1 MSKTIDEKVVEM
13 RFDNKQFES
22 NVATSMST
30 LEKLKKSLKLDGV
43 SKGLEKINSAAKS
56 NNLESLGNAANT
68 VGLRFNAMYTI
79 ADQALR
85 NITTRVQHTAESMV
99 KALTIDPIMSGFKEY
114 ETQINAVQ
122 TIMANTSSKGTTL
135 DQVNAALDELNK
147 YADLTIY
154 NFTEMT
160 RNIGTFTAAGIDLDT
175 SVSAI
180 QGIANLAAVSGST
193 SQQAST
199 AMYQL
204 SQALA
209 SGTVKLMDWNSVVNA
224 GMGGQVFQD
233 ALKETARVHGVAI
246 DKMIEEQGSFRET
259 LSEGWITSEIL
270 TETLE
275 KFTMAAEEG
284 SEQWEKYKQSL
295 MDTGYTEAQAES
307 ILKMAN
313 TATDAAT
320 KVKTFTQLWDT
331 LKEAA
336 QSGWTQ
342 TWEYIIGDFEE
353 AKAFLTEL
361 HGFFSGIIEESASR
375 RNNLIGEV
383 FSSNWEKLIG
393 KINEAGVE
401 TSQFEDS
408 IRKVVGDND
417 LDSLIEKYG
426 SIQKAAEEG
435 AISSNTLKK
444 ALDGIGSTEAGTKI
458 SDFVDGLKEIKR
470 TLERGDVGEDVKKLQ
485 TALKELGYDIGE
497 NGIDGTIGPATEK
510 AIKAF
515 QEANGLTGDGMG
527 IVGPKT
533 MDALEKAGSKV
544 EEINGYVND
553 LHDSCD
559 SLIDVVTKTNGRELL
574 LESLMNI
581 IKTIHRPLSAVNE
594 ALRDTFSIS
603 PDSLYNALEAL
614 NKFTSKFV
622 MKGVLDAT
630 TWRDLLNGVKD
641 LGIEIPDFERKLTEA
656 LKSNNVNV
664 DSLIEK
670 YGSLGAAFNDGAI
683 SIDAIKDVLLSFD
696 GITESMLLGG
706 ESADKVRRAFE
717 GLFAILDIIS
727 SVVGGGF
734 KAAFNVLTAILDQF
748 GMSVLDVAANMG
760 DALVAFRDWIF
771 EENLIARSFDW
782 LISKI
787 PVLINM
793 FKAWFAVFKQ
803 TPAVQKL
810 VDAIEAIQE
819 AFNDL
824 VNGDINISE
833 FATSLG
839 ENLAKALKSLPDIAL
854 QIGKDFIAGFQNG
867 ISDSVSGVID
877 SIISFCQNFVS
888 AFAEALGVASPSWKA
903 YDIVVDFFKGAINA
917 IKDMVGKII
926 PVLKKV
932 GEKIVSVFKSFWDYI
947 TDESGNIEWGKI
959 IAGGVIVS
967 TLWVLKQLATAFKG
981 IADALGGIQDLLANV
996 GKVLKSFSKVLNS
1009 ISWDIKAK
1017 ALLKMAIAIAVLV
1030 AAIWVLTQIDDI
1042 DKLWNAVGVIV
1053 VLAGVLIGLSIAM
1066 SKLSS
1071 ASVAFDA
1078 ESKKVNIEGVQNSLL
1093 KIGIAILLVAAAVKM
1108 ISGLKPE
1115 EAKQGFIG
1123 LAGIMGGMLVF
1134 LSAIGKL
1141 SGRKGIKYIDRIGK
1155 MMLKLS
1161 FAMMLM
1167 VTICKLI
1174 GKLSAEEMLKG
1185 AAFAAAFTI
1194 FVNSITKVAKSSGK
1208 NVGKVGTMVIGV
1220 IVAMTLMVHVCKLA
1234 GQLSAEKMLKG
1245 AAFATAFVFFVREL
1259 ITTTKFVKKH
1269 QIAKLSGL
1277 LLSVSFSLVK
1287 LVSVCK
1293 LIGLLSVDDMIK
1305 GAAFMTG
1312 FVFLIK
1318 KLASILKIGE
1328 SEQIAKVSAIILAMS
1343 VAIGILA
1350 GVSILLGIIDIA
1362 SLAKGITAVTI
1373 LSGMMALMIKSLKG
1387 AQNVKGAIMMMA
1399 VAIAIMAASVV
1410 ALSFIDTKDLAA
1422 SAGALALL
1430 MGVFALMIR
1439 SLKLISGA
1447 TISLGPLLALGGIVL
1462 ILTGIIAAL
1471 SYVVTDAK
1479 KVLAGAGSIAGL
1491 MLVMV
1496 GVLAILGVM
1505 GLEIVPAMT
1514 GIFAL
1519 AALGI
1524 VLRELVWV
1532 LASMSDINNALSNVV
1547 ALSALF
1553 AALVGMLGVIAV
1565 VGSLI
1570 MGFGGIGIAAIVTGL
1585 GALSLTALAIKGG
1598 VALFKSIAEDLTA
1611 TMKELSTASK
1621 EAKNIDTNAFDDI
1634 PRLLSIISQIGTTSL
1649 RTGIKDFF
1657 TLGGTTMDK
1666 FQRDGVAFF
1675 KAMGTIGEAASGIK
1689 IGSDA
1694 KDNIDTI
1701 IDYAEQLIGL
1711 QNSIPMPETLL
1722 DYFAKLS
1729 TNNLA
1734 VFGINAKSFIE
1745 AMNTAMLSIGQ
1756 AGEGSPLYNS
1766 YKLNAIVD
1774 YAEKLVGLQNALP
1787 MPENLI
1793 QWFSRLTTN
1802 DLENFG
1808 EKASS
1813 FIETMNTAMMSL
1825 GAAGEGGALYNTY
1838 KLNAIIDYAER
1849 LIGLQNAL
1857 PMPEKLVQWFSRLT
1871 TNDLENFGEKAYA
1884 FIESMN
1890 TAMMSLGAAGE
1901 GSPLYNSYK
1910 LNAIADYAER
1920 LIGLQNAIP
1929 MPENLIQWFAKM
1941 STNDIKVFSEHAS
1954 SFLSAMN
1961 TSMLSIGQAGEGSAL
1976 YNSYKLNAIADYAE
1990 RLMGL
1995 QNSIPMPEN
2004 LIQWFAKLTT
2014 NDIKVFGEHASSFLN
2029 AMNTSMLSIGQAG
2042 EGSPLYNSYKLN
2054 AIVDYA
2060 ERLIALQN
2068 SIPDPQSLLQWFAK
2082 MTTNDIKVF
2091 GEHASGFIEAMDSA
2105 MSTLGESGSKY
2116 DSDKIDQ
2123 MIPVAEKLLAFQN
2136 TIPDPVSFLEWWS
2149 NLTSSNIG
2157 VFGINASTFI
2167 KNLDMAM
2174 SALGE
2179 NGGQYNT
2186 ARLES
2191 ILLFATKLNDL
2202 QQALPEDTLF
2212 DGKMDL
2218 KKFSK
2223 YIKKFAEA
2231 IGEFG
2236 SQAGEINLGQMNL
2249 AIAAA
2254 YRIKYLI
2261 NALADLDDS
2270 GVKTFAGG
2278 FASKGAAIKIAETM
2292 ANFGKTVGEI
2302 DTGKMSIAVS
2312 FATRLKDLI
2321 DSLAGIDT
2329 SGIDKFKVDAIAT
2342 KMKSYA
2348 NKVAE
2353 IDTATVSSSITSAN
2367 RLKTFVAGLAGLDS
2381 SGISNFKIGSIGQ
2394 SLAAYNRNVSGF
2406 NGAKV
2411 NASIASANRLKDFI
2425 SSLSGLDTS
2434 GIGVFKSA
2442 VGELS
2447 TVNVGTVIDA
2457 FSGASERMS
2466 AVGTSLITSLSKGMR
2481 SGSAAI
2487 NSIVASIVSSM
2498 SSSIKSKSASLATA
2512 GKALASSVASGF
2524 TSNRSAVVN
2533 SAGSVASSGES
2544 AVRGYYRSFFQ
2555 AGNYLVTGF
2564 ARGIELSTWVAKQA
2578 AEKMADDAMNAAK
2591 KKLDEN
2597 SPSKEFIKI
2606 GGYVAEGFAIGI
2618 SDLSYKSNDAAEG
2631 MATSAM
2637 NTTRTAMSKVLD
2649 AINTDMDAQPTIRP
2663 VVDLSDVQTGVNAI
2677 NGLFNTTKSVGVQAN
2692 LNAIGYSMNAM
2703 RQNGKND
2710 DVISAI
2716 NKLNDKLDGVGNT
2729 YNTIN
2734 GVTYDDGSNV
2744 TDAIETLVR
2753 YAKIGGRV

>member
-233 ALKETARVHGVAI
+233 ALKETARVHGIAI

-497 NGIDGTIGPATEK
+497 NEIDGIIGPETEK

-515 QEANGLTGDGMG
+515 QEANGLTDNGMG

-533 MDALEKAGSKV
+533 LDALEKAGIKV
-544 EEINGYVND
+544 EEINGNVND

-559 SLIDVVTKTNGRELL
+559 SLVDVITKTNGRELL

-1042 DKLWNAVGVIV
+1042 GKLWNAVGVIV

-1141 SGRKGIKYIDRIGK
+1141 SGRKGIKYVDRIGK

-1234 GQLSAEKMLKG
+1234 GQLSAEEMLKG

-1519 AALGI
+1519 AALGL

-1553 AALVGMLGVIAV
+1553 AALVGMLGIIAV

-1995 QNSIPMPEN
+1995 QNAIPMPEN

-2054 AIVDYA
+2054 AIADYA
-2060 ERLIALQN
+2060 ERLIGLQN

-2116 DSDKIDQ
+2116 NSDKIDQ

-2381 SGISNFKIGSIGQ
+2381 SGISNFKIGSVGQ

-2466 AVGTSLITSLSKGMR
+2466 AVGTSLIISLSKGMR

-2487 NSIVASIVSSM
+2487 NSIAASIVSSM

-2578 AEKMADDAMNAAK
+2578 AEKMAEDAMNAAK

-2618 SDLSYKSNDAAEG
+2618 SDLSYKSTDAAEG

-2649 AINTDMDAQPTIRP
+2649 TINTDMDAQPTIRP

-2677 NGLFNTTKSVGVQAN
+2677 NGLFNTAQSVGVQAN

>member
-246 DKMIEEQGSFRET
+246 DEMIEKQGSFRET

-270 TETLE
+270 TETLK

-284 SEQWEKYKQSL
+284 SEQWEKYKKSL

-361 HGFFSGIIEESASR
+361 HGFFSGIIEASATR

-401 TSQFEDS
+401 TSQFEES
-408 IRKVVGDND
+408 IRKVVGDNK

-435 AISSNTLKK
+435 AISSNVLKK
-444 ALDGIGSTEAGTKI
+444 ALDGIGSMEAGTKI

-470 TLERGDVGEDVKKLQ
+470 TLQRGHVGEDVKKLQ
-485 TALKELGYDIGE
+485 TALKGLGYDLGKP
-497 NGIDGTIGPATEK
+497 GIDGIIGPITEN

-515 QEANGLTGDGMG
+515 QEANGLIANGV
-527 IVGPKT
+527 VGQET
-533 MDALEKAGSKV
+533 LDALNKAGTKV
-544 EEINGYVND
+544 EEINGGVNN
-553 LHDSCD
+553 LRDSCD
-559 SLIDVVTKTNGRELL
+559 SLLDVITKTNGRELL

-581 IKTIHRPLSAVNE
+581 IKTIHRPLSAVSE
-594 ALRDTFSIS
+594 AFRDTFSIS
-603 PDSLYNALEAL
+603 PDNLYNALEAL

-630 TWRDLLNGVKD
+630 TWKDLLSGVKD

-656 LKSNNVNV
+656 LKSNGVNV
-664 DSLIEK
+664 DSLVKK
-670 YGSLGAAFNDGAI
+670 YGSLGKAFNNGAI
-683 SIDAIKDVLLSFD
+683 SIDVIKDVLLSFD
-696 GITESMLLGG
+696 GITESILLGG

-717 GLFAILDIIS
+717 GLFAIIDIIG

-734 KAAFNVLTAILDQF
+734 KAAFNVLTAIFDQF

-867 ISDSVSGVID
+867 ISDSVSGVIN
-877 SIISFCQNFVS
+877 SIISFCQNFVA
-888 AFAEALGVASPSWKA
+888 AFASALGVASPSWKA
-903 YDIVVDFFKGAINA
+903 YEIVVDFFKGAINA
-917 IKDMVGKII
+917 IKDMAEKVI
-926 PVLKKV
+926 PILKKV
-932 GEKIVSVFKSFWDYI
+932 GEKIVDVFKSFWDYI
-947 TDESGNIEWGKI
+947 TDESGNVEWGKI
-959 IAGGVIVS
+959 IAVGIIVS
-967 TLWVLKQLATAFKG
+967 TIWVLKQLATSFKG
-981 IADALGGIQDLLANV
+981 IANALGGIQGLLANA
-996 GKVLKSFSKVLNS
+996 GKVLKSFSKVLDS

-1030 AAIWVLTQIDDI
+1030 AAIWILTQIDDI
-1042 DKLWNAVGVIV
+1042 GKLWNAVGVIV

-1123 LAGIMGGMLVF
+1123 LAGIMGGMIVF
-1134 LSAIGKL
+1134 LHAMGKL
-1141 SGRKGIKYIDRIGK
+1141 SDHEGIKNINRIGS

-1161 FAMMLM
+1161 FAMILM
-1167 VTICKLI
+1167 VTVCKLI

-1185 AAFAAAFTI
+1185 AAFAAAFAV
-1194 FVNSITKVAKSSGK
+1194 FVNSITKVAKSSGN
-1208 NVGKVGTMVIGV
+1208 NVAKVGSMVIG
-1220 IVAMTLMVHVCKLA
+1220 IAVAMTLMVGVCKLA
-1234 GQLSAEKMLKG
+1234 GQLSAEEMLKG

-1259 ITTTKFVKKH
+1259 ITATKIGKKQ

-1277 LLSVSFSLVK
+1277 LLSVSFSLAM
-1287 LVSVCK
+1287 LAGVCK
-1293 LIGLLSVDDMIK
+1293 LVGLLSVDDMIK
-1305 GAAFMTG
+1305 GAAFITG
-1312 FVFLIK
+1312 FVFLLK
-1318 KLASILKIGE
+1318 KLVSILKIGE
-1328 SEQIAKVSAIILAMS
+1328 GGQIAKVSATILAMS

-1350 GVSILLGIIDIA
+1350 GLSILLGIIDIA

-1373 LSGMMALMIKSLKG
+1373 LSGMMALMVKSLKG

-1410 ALSFIDTKDLAA
+1410 ALSFINIKDLAA

-1439 SLKLISGA
+1439 SLKSIPGTA
-1447 TISLGPLLALGGIVL
+1447 ISLKPIIALGAVVL
-1462 ILTGIIAAL
+1462 ILTGVIAAL
-1471 SYVVTDAK
+1471 SHVVTDAK
-1479 KVLAGAGSIAGL
+1479 KVLAGAGAIAGL
-1491 MLVMV
+1491 LLVMV
-1496 GVLAILGVM
+1496 GVLAILGVIS
-1505 GLEIVPAMT
+1505 LEIGPAT
-1514 GIFAL
+1514 IGIFAL
-1519 AALGI
+1519 AALGL

-1532 LASMSDINNALSNVV
+1532 LASMSDIDNALSNVG
-1547 ALSALF
+1547 ALSVLF

-1570 MGFGGIGIAAIVTGL
+1570 IGAGGIGLAAVIAGL
-1585 GALSLTALAIKGG
+1585 GALALTALAIKGG
-1598 VALFKSIAEDLTA
+1598 ITLFKSIAEDLTA
-1611 TMKELSTASK
+1611 TMKELANASK
-1621 EAKNIDTNAFDDI
+1621 EAKGIDANAFDGV

-1649 RTGIKDFF
+1649 LTGIKDFF

-1675 KAMGTIGEAASGIK
+1675 KAMGAIGEAASEVK

-1694 KDNIDTI
+1694 KDNIETVLGVAEGLVGFQHSLTGIEGFIGWLRGVQGLDTFGENAKEFFEAMSTAMSSVGDVTFKKPNVLFVISTAKTIGEIQHSLTGIEGFIGWLRGVQGLDTFGENAKMFFEAMSTAMSSDMLEDAIYNKEGISYI
-1701 IDYAEQLIGL
+1701 IDTAEDLSRLQNSLKGVEGFVDWLNRMYGDGNLANFAENAKSFFSGMSTAMSSIGDVAFKKPNILFVISTAQKLAEL
-1711 QNSIPMPETLL
+1711 QNSIQGVEGFIGWL
-1722 DYFAKLS
+1722 DKMS
-1729 TNNLA
+1729 SNLA
-1734 VFGINAKSFIE
+1734 TFGINAHLFFSS
-1745 AMNTAMLSIGQ
+1745 MSTAMSSIGDVTFKKPNILFVISTAQ
-1756 AGEGSPLYNS
+1756 KLADLQTSIQGVEG
-1766 YKLNAIVD
+1766 
-1774 YAEKLVGLQNALP
+1774 
-1787 MPENLI
+1787 
-1793 QWFSRLTTN
+1793 F
-1802 DLENFG
+1802 
-1808 EKASS
+1808 
-1813 FIETMNTAMMSL
+1813 MNWL
-1825 GAAGEGGALYNTY
+1825 
-1838 KLNAIIDYAER
+1838 D
-1849 LIGLQNAL
+1849 
-1857 PMPEKLVQWFSRLT
+1857 
-1871 TNDLENFGEKAYA
+1871 
-1884 FIESMN
+1884 
-1890 TAMMSLGAAGE
+1890 
-1901 GSPLYNSYK
+1901 
-1910 LNAIADYAER
+1910 
-1920 LIGLQNAIP
+1920 
-1929 MPENLIQWFAKM
+1929 KM
-1941 STNDIKVFSEHAS
+1941 SSNLGTFGA
-1954 SFLSAMN
+1954 
-1961 TSMLSIGQAGEGSAL
+1961 
-1976 YNSYKLNAIADYAE
+1976 NAAT
-1990 RLMGL
+1990 
-1995 QNSIPMPEN
+1995 
-2004 LIQWFAKLTT
+2004 FFT
-2014 NDIKVFGEHASSFLN
+2014 
-2029 AMNTSMLSIGQAG
+2029 
-2042 EGSPLYNSYKLN
+2042 
-2054 AIVDYA
+2054 
-2060 ERLIALQN
+2060 
-2068 SIPDPQSLLQWFAK
+2068 
-2082 MTTNDIKVF
+2082 
-2091 GEHASGFIEAMDSA
+2091 A
-2105 MSTLGESGSKY
+2105 MSTAMSSIGGEVTYNSESLDNILAVATKLAEFQEDKLQGVAGFA
-2116 DSDKIDQ
+2116 DWLDKI
-2123 MIPVAEKLLAFQN
+2123 
-2136 TIPDPVSFLEWWS
+2136 
-2149 NLTSSNIG
+2149 SSNIG
-2157 VFGINASTFI
+2157 TFGINASTFI
-2167 KNLDMAM
+2167 KAM
-2174 SALGE
+2174 STVISSLGE
-2179 NGGQYNT
+2179 GEYNSEK
-2186 ARLES
+2186 LGS
-2191 ILLFATKLNDL
+2191 IIDFAGELNDL

-2218 KKFSK
+2218 TKFSK

-2236 SQAGEINLGQMNL
+2236 SQTGEIDLGKMNL
-2249 AIAAA
+2249 AITAA
-2254 YRIKYLI
+2254 YKLKYLI
-2261 NALADLDDS
+2261 NALTDLDDS

-2278 FASKGAAIKIAETM
+2278 FGSKGAAVKIAETM
-2292 ANFGKTVGEI
+2292 ANFGTAIGEI
-2302 DTGKMSIAVS
+2302 NTDKMSVAVS
-2312 FATRLKDLI
+2312 SATRLKNLI
-2321 DSLAGIDT
+2321 NGLAGIDT

-2342 KMKSYA
+2342 EMKRYA
-2348 NKVAE
+2348 DKVAE

-2367 RLKTFVAGLAGLDS
+2367 RLKTFVAGLAELDS
-2381 SGISNFKIGSIGQ
+2381 SGVSNFKIGSIGQ
-2394 SLAAYNRNVSGF
+2394 SLATYSSNVSGF
-2406 NGAKV
+2406 NGSQA
-2411 NASIASANRLKDFI
+2411 NASIASAIKLKNFI
-2425 SSLSGLDTS
+2425 SSLSGLNTS
-2434 GIGVFKSA
+2434 GIGAFKSA
-2442 VGELS
+2442 VDELS
-2447 TVNVGTVIDA
+2447 TVNVGAVVEA
-2457 FSGASERMS
+2457 FSGASESMTTI
-2466 AVGTSLITSLSKGMR
+2466 GMNLITALSNGML
-2481 SGSAAI
+2481 SGSVAI
-2487 NSIVASIVSSM
+2487 KSITDLVVSAMSNSV
-2498 SSSIKSKSASLATA
+2498 KSKSSLLTSA
-2512 GKALASSVASGF
+2512 GNTLARNLASGIS
-2524 TSNRSAVVN
+2524 SNRSVVSYAASSAASSGAQGARGAYTSMY
-2533 SAGSVASSGES
+2533 SAGS
-2544 AVRGYYRSFFQ
+2544 
-2555 AGNYLVTGF
+2555 YLMDGLKK
-2564 ARGIELSTWVAKQA
+2564 GINDRKWVAI
-2578 AEKMADDAMNAAK
+2578 NAAK
-2591 KKLDEN
+2591 EVAQQITNTTMGVFAEKSPSRVFMQIGRYLDEGL
-2597 SPSKEFIKI
+2597 S
-2606 GGYVAEGFAIGI
+2606 IGI
-2618 SDLSYKSNDAAEG
+2618 NNNSDAATSSAYN
-2631 MATSAM
+2631 MANSVIE
-2637 NTTRTAMSKVLD
+2637 NVQK
-2649 AINTDMDAQPTIRP
+2649 AISIAGDLFSSNADVQPTIRP
-2663 VVDLSDVQTGVNAI
+2663 VVDLSNVQTGVNAI
-2677 NGLFNTTKSVGVQAN
+2677 NGLFNTAQSVRVQAN
-2692 LNAIGYSMNAM
+2692 LNAIGHSMNAM

-2753 YAKIGGRV
+2753 YAKIGGRA

>member
-30 LEKLKKSLKLDGV
+30 LAKLKKSLKLDGV

-56 NNLESLGNAANT
+56 NNLESLGDAANT
-68 VGLRFNAMYTI
+68 VGLRFNAMYTM

-233 ALKETARVHGVAI
+233 ALKETARVHGIAI
-246 DKMIEEQGSFRET
+246 DEMIEEQGSFRET

-361 HGFFSGIIEESASR
+361 HDFFSGIIEASATSR
-375 RNNLIGEV
+375 NTLIDEV

-458 SDFVDGLKEIKR
+458 SGFVDGLKEIKR
-470 TLERGDVGEDVKKLQ
+470 TLDRGDIGEDVKKLQ

-497 NGIDGTIGPATEK
+497 TGIDGIIGPETEK

-515 QEANGLTGDGMG
+515 QEANGLTGNGMG

-533 MDALEKAGSKV
+533 LDALEKAGIKV
-544 EEINGYVND
+544 EEINGNVND

-559 SLIDVVTKTNGRELL
+559 SLVDVITKTNGRELL

-630 TWRDLLNGVKD
+630 TWNDLLNGVKD
-641 LGIEIPDFERKLTEA
+641 LGIEIPDFEGKLTEA
-656 LKSNNVNV
+656 LKSNSVNI

-670 YGSLGAAFNDGAI
+670 YGSLGDAFNDGAI
-683 SIDAIKDVLLSFD
+683 SIDAIKDVLLSFE
-696 GITESMLLGG
+696 GITESILLGG
-706 ESADKVRRAFE
+706 ESADKVRRTFE
-717 GLFAILDIIS
+717 GLFAILDIIR

-734 KAAFNVLTAILDQF
+734 KASFEILGEIFGSVNTDILGVTGNV
-748 GMSVLDVAANMG
+748 GDVI
-760 DALVAFRDWIF
+760 VAFRDWLKENEIITKGFDKLVRGAKTVINTIKKWIAAFKGIPSVRKAIDGITAAF
-771 EENLIARSFDW
+771 EKFTGSAEDMDGTMSKVKEWFVTFEKSSVVQTLLAGLSKAFDW
-782 LISKI
+782 FVSTIEDAIASLGE
-787 PVLINM
+787 
-793 FKAWFAVFKQ
+793 WFEVFKQ
-803 TPAVQKL
+803 TEGVQLLIEAVNNLVGAFGKL
-810 VDAIEAIQE
+810 FSGELDANNFVTVLGDSLGKLLISLPKMAIE
-819 AFNDL
+819 
-824 VNGDINISE
+824 
-833 FATSLG
+833 
-839 ENLAKALKSLPDIAL
+839 
-854 QIGKDFIAGFQNG
+854 IGKDFIAGFTNG
-867 ISDSVSGVID
+867 LVGGVSDVIS
-877 SIISFCQNFVS
+877 SILEFCSNFVS
-888 AFAEALGVASPSWKA
+888 AFASALGIHSPSTIS
-903 YDIVVDFFKGAINA
+903 YQNA
-917 IKDMVGKII
+917 IDWWQGFINGCKEMLG
-926 PVLKKV
+926 PVMEAIQPFIDFIKNIFTSL
-932 GEKIVSVFKSFWDYI
+932 WDYI
-947 TDESGNIEWGKI
+947 TDESGNLDWGKLVTGGITIESLI
-959 IAGGVIVS
+959 I
-967 TLWVLKQLATAFKG
+967 LKQLTTAIEKFANAATSFSSIFSSISGVFTAVKTAITNIGKAAAHDFNATAVLKMAGAIAILAASILLLCQIDSIGKAWNAVAIIGVLALIVMGLAFALNQLGSASLSFSAATKQLDLKGLKAALLQIG
-981 IADALGGIQDLLANV
+981 IALLMMAVVVKMIGDMDPEAANRGLKSLGAMAIGLIIFIAALGGISLYAKDIDGVIGMAVKLSLAMLLMVGICKLAGKLSAKELIKGVVFGSAFAIFVRSITAVAKSSGNNV
-996 GKVLKSFSKVLNS
+996 GKVGGMV
-1009 ISWDIKAK
+1009 
-1017 ALLKMAIAIAVLV
+1017 
-1030 AAIWVLTQIDDI
+1030 
-1042 DKLWNAVGVIV
+1042 
-1053 VLAGVLIGLSIAM
+1053 
-1066 SKLSS
+1066 
-1071 ASVAFDA
+1071 
-1078 ESKKVNIEGVQNSLL
+1078 
-1093 KIGIAILLVAAAVKM
+1093 IGIAVAMTLM
-1108 ISGLKPE
+1108 IH
-1115 EAKQGFIG
+1115 
-1123 LAGIMGGMLVF
+1123 V
-1134 LSAIGKL
+1134 
-1141 SGRKGIKYIDRIGK
+1141 
-1155 MMLKLS
+1155 
-1161 FAMMLM
+1161 
-1167 VTICKLI
+1167 CKLAS
-1174 GKLSAEEMLKG
+1174 KLSAEE
-1185 AAFAAAFTI
+1185 
-1194 FVNSITKVAKSSGK
+1194 V
-1208 NVGKVGTMVIGV
+1208 
-1220 IVAMTLMVHVCKLA
+1220 
-1234 GQLSAEKMLKG
+1234 LKG

-1259 ITTTKFVKKH
+1259 VAATKIGKK
-1269 QIAKLSGL
+1269 QKIAELSGL
-1277 LLSVSFSLVK
+1277 LLSISLSLAMMVG
-1287 LVSVCK
+1287 VCK
-1293 LIGLLSVDDMIK
+1293 LVGLLSVDEMIK
-1305 GAAFMTG
+1305 GGLAIAAFAVLMRKMID
-1312 FVFLIK
+1312 VV
-1318 KLASILKIGE
+1318 KIGDDV
-1328 SEQIAKVSAIILAMS
+1328 QIAKVSATLIGMS
-1343 VAIGILA
+1343 TAIMLLA
-1350 GVSILLGIIDIA
+1350 GTAVILGMVDLA
-1362 SLAKGITAVTI
+1362 SLAKGVIAVSI
-1373 LSGMMALMIKSLKG
+1373 LGSIVSLMAYSLKG
-1387 AQNVKGAIMMMA
+1387 IASATGAADVKVMVIALA
-1399 VAIAIMAASVV
+1399 ATVAIMAGAIV
-1410 ALSFIDTKDLAA
+1410 ALSQIKDRKELWGAVAA
-1422 SAGALALL
+1422 MSIL
-1430 MGVFALMIR
+1430 MGVFTLMIT
-1439 SLKLISGA
+1439 SLKLIAST
-1447 TISLGPLLALGGIVL
+1447 TIPLKPLIALGGIVL
-1462 ILTGIIAAL
+1462 ILTGIIVAL
-1471 SYVVTDAK
+1471 SYVVKDAK
-1479 KVLAGAGSIAGL
+1479 TVLAGAGSIAGL

-1505 GLEIVPAMT
+1505 SLEIGPAMI

-1519 AALGI
+1519 AALGL

-1532 LASMSDINNALSNVV
+1532 LASMSDIENALSNVV

-1570 MGFGGIGIAAIVTGL
+1570 MGFGGMGIAAIVAGL

-1611 TMKELSTASK
+1611 AMKELANASK
-1621 EAKNIDTNAFDDI
+1621 EAKGIDVNAFDGVPD
-1634 PRLLSIISQIGTTSL
+1634 LLSIISQIGTTSL

-1675 KAMGTIGEAASGIK
+1675 KAMGSIGEAASEVK
-1689 IGSDA
+1689 IGSDV
-1694 KDNIDTI
+1694 KDNIDTVLGVAESLADLQQSLTGI
-1701 IDYAEQLIGL
+1701 TGFIGWLRGVQGLDAFGENAKKFFEGMSTGMGSVGNVTFKKPNVLFVISTAKSIGEIQQSLTGIEGFIGWLRGVQGLDTFGENAKTFFEAMSTAMSSDALGDAVYNKEGISYVIDTAKELSTL
-1711 QNSIPMPETLL
+1711 QNSLKGVEG
-1722 DYFAKLS
+1722 FADWL
-1729 TNNLA
+1729 NRMYGDGNLA
-1734 VFGINAKSFIE
+1734 NFAENAQLFFSGMSTAMSSIGEAKFNKVGITFVISTAQKLAELQSSIQGVEGFIGWLDKMSSNLGTFGINAHLF
-1745 AMNTAMLSIGQ
+1745 
-1756 AGEGSPLYNS
+1756 
-1766 YKLNAIVD
+1766 
-1774 YAEKLVGLQNALP
+1774 
-1787 MPENLI
+1787 
-1793 QWFSRLTTN
+1793 F
-1802 DLENFG
+1802 
-1808 EKASS
+1808 
-1813 FIETMNTAMMSL
+1813 
-1825 GAAGEGGALYNTY
+1825 
-1838 KLNAIIDYAER
+1838 
-1849 LIGLQNAL
+1849 
-1857 PMPEKLVQWFSRLT
+1857 
-1871 TNDLENFGEKAYA
+1871 
-1884 FIESMN
+1884 
-1890 TAMMSLGAAGE
+1890 
-1901 GSPLYNSYK
+1901 
-1910 LNAIADYAER
+1910 
-1920 LIGLQNAIP
+1920 
-1929 MPENLIQWFAKM
+1929 
-1941 STNDIKVFSEHAS
+1941 
-1954 SFLSAMN
+1954 
-1961 TSMLSIGQAGEGSAL
+1961 
-1976 YNSYKLNAIADYAE
+1976 
-1990 RLMGL
+1990 
-1995 QNSIPMPEN
+1995 
-2004 LIQWFAKLTT
+2004 
-2014 NDIKVFGEHASSFLN
+2014 
-2029 AMNTSMLSIGQAG
+2029 
-2042 EGSPLYNSYKLN
+2042 
-2054 AIVDYA
+2054 
-2060 ERLIALQN
+2060 
-2068 SIPDPQSLLQWFAK
+2068 
-2082 MTTNDIKVF
+2082 
-2091 GEHASGFIEAMDSA
+2091 SA
-2105 MSTLGESGSKY
+2105 MSTGMSSIGDAKFKKPNILFIISTAQKLAELQSNIQGVEDFIGWLDKMSSNLGTFGTNAATFFTSMSTAMSSIGEAKFKKPNILFIISTAQKLAELQSNIQGVEDFIGWVDKMSSNLGTFGTNAATFFTSMSTAMSSVGGGSTYNTESL
-2116 DSDKIDQ
+2116 DNI
-2123 MIPVAEKLLAFQN
+2123 LAFA
-2136 TIPDPVSFLEWWS
+2136 TKLEEFQDDKLQGVEGFMDWLDKVTN
-2149 NLTSSNIG
+2149 NLGT
-2157 VFGINASTFI
+2157 FGINASTFI
-2167 KNLDMAM
+2167 SNM
-2174 SALGE
+2174 STVMSSVGE
-2179 NGGQYNT
+2179 GEYNS
-2186 ARLES
+2186 E
-2191 ILLFATKLNDL
+2191 KLNSII
-2202 QQALPEDTLF
+2202 F
-2212 DGKMDL
+2212 
-2218 KKFSK
+2218 
-2223 YIKKFAEA
+2223 FAYK
-2231 IGEFG
+2231 
-2236 SQAGEINLGQMNL
+2236 L
-2249 AIAAA
+2249 
-2254 YRIKYLI
+2254 KYLI
-2261 NALADLDDS
+2261 NALTDLDDS

-2278 FASKGAAIKIAETM
+2278 FASKGAAVRIAETM
-2292 ANFGKTVGEI
+2292 ADFGKIVGEV

-2312 FATRLKDLI
+2312 SATRLKNLI

-2329 SGIDKFKVDAIAT
+2329 SGIDKFKVDTIAT
-2342 KMKSYA
+2342 EMKGYA
-2348 NKVAE
+2348 NKVAK

-2367 RLKTFVAGLAGLDS
+2367 RLKVFVAGLAGLDS
-2381 SGISNFKIGSIGQ
+2381 SGVSNFKIGSIGQ
-2394 SLAAYNRNVSGF
+2394 SLATYNRNVSGF
-2406 NGAKV
+2406 NGSKV

-2434 GIGVFKSA
+2434 GVGVFKSA

-2447 TVNVGTVIDA
+2447 TVNVGPVIDA
-2457 FSGASERMS
+2457 FSGASESMS
-2466 AVGTSLITSLSKGMR
+2466 TVGTSLITALSKGMR

-2487 NSIVASIVSSM
+2487 NSIAASIVSSV
-2498 SSSIKSKSASLATA
+2498 SSSIKSKSASLGTA
-2512 GKALASSVASGF
+2512 GKALASSIASGI
-2524 TSNRSAVVN
+2524 TSNESAVEK
-2533 SAGSVASSGES
+2533 SAGAAASAGES
-2544 AVRGYYRSFFQ
+2544 AARGYYRSFFQ

-2578 AEKMADDAMNAAK
+2578 AEKMAEDAMDAANTT
-2591 KKLDEN
+2591 LDVG

-2618 SDLSYKSNDAAEG
+2618 SDLSYKSTDAAEG

>member
-56 NNLESLGNAANT
+56 NNLESLGDAANT
-68 VGLRFNAMYTI
+68 VGLRFNAMYTM

-233 ALKETARVHGVAI
+233 ALKETARVHGIAI
-246 DKMIEEQGSFRET
+246 DEMIEEQGSFRET

-444 ALDGIGSTEAGTKI
+444 ALDGIGST
-458 SDFVDGLKEIKR
+458 
-470 TLERGDVGEDVKKLQ
+470 
-485 TALKELGYDIGE
+485 
-497 NGIDGTIGPATEK
+497 
-510 AIKAF
+510 
-515 QEANGLTGDGMG
+515 
-527 IVGPKT
+527 
-533 MDALEKAGSKV
+533 DALEKAGSKV
-544 EEINGYVND
+544 EEINGNVND

-559 SLIDVVTKTNGRELL
+559 SLIDIITKTNGRELL

-641 LGIEIPDFERKLTEA
+641 LGIEIPYFERKLTEA

-683 SIDAIKDVLLSFD
+683 SIDTVKDVLLSFD

-717 GLFAILDIIS
+717 GLFAILDVIS

-734 KAAFNVLTAILDQF
+734 KAAFNVLTAIFDQF

-1042 DKLWNAVGVIV
+1042 GKLWNAVGVIV

-1078 ESKKVNIEGVQNSLL
+1078 ESKKINIEGVQNSLL

-1115 EAKQGFIG
+1115 EAIQGFIG
-1123 LAGIMGGMLVF
+1123 LAGIMGGMRVF

-1167 VTICKLI
+1167 VTVCKLI

-1234 GQLSAEKMLKG
+1234 GQLSAEEMLKG

-1259 ITTTKFVKKH
+1259 ITATKFVKKH
-1269 QIAKLSGL
+1269 QIAKLSAL
-1277 LLSVSFSLVK
+1277 LFSVSFSLVK

-1293 LIGLLSVDDMIK
+1293 LVGLLSVDDMIK
-1305 GAAFMTG
+1305 GAAFITG

-1350 GVSILLGIIDIA
+1350 GVSMLLGIINIA

-1439 SLKLISGA
+1439 SLKLISGTA
-1447 TISLGPLLALGGIVL
+1447 ISLKPIIALSAVVL
-1462 ILTGIIAAL
+1462 ILTGVVAAL
-1471 SYVVTDAK
+1471 SHVITDAK
-1479 KVLAGAGSIAGL
+1479 KVLAGAGSIAAL
-1491 MLVMV
+1491 LLVMA
-1496 GVLAILGVM
+1496 GVLAILGSIS
-1505 GLEIVPAMT
+1505 LETAPAMI
-1514 GIFAL
+1514 GILAL
-1519 AALGI
+1519 ATLGL

-1532 LASMSDINNALSNVV
+1532 LASMSDIENALSNVV

-1553 AALVGMLGVIAV
+1553 VALVGMLGVMAV

-1570 MGFGGIGIAAIVTGL
+1570 IGSGGMALLTIITGL
-1585 GALSLTALAIKGG
+1585 GTLALTALAIKGG

-1611 TMKELSTASK
+1611 TMKELANASK
-1621 EAKNIDTNAFDDI
+1621 EAKGIDVNAFDGVPD
-1634 PRLLSIISQIGTTSL
+1634 LLSIISQIGTTSL

-1694 KDNIDTI
+1694 EDNIDTI
-1701 IDYAEQLIGL
+1701 IEYAEQLVGL

-1734 VFGINAKSFIE
+1734 VFGINAKSFIK

-1793 QWFSRLTTN
+1793 QWFSRLTAN

-1808 EKASS
+1808 EKASA
-1813 FIETMNTAMMSL
+1813 FIESMNTAMMSL

-1849 LIGLQNAL
+1849 LIGLQNAM

-1871 TNDLENFGEKAYA
+1871 TNDLENFGEKATA

-1954 SFLSAMN
+1954 SFLGAMN
-1961 TSMLSIGQAGEGSAL
+1961 TSMLSIGQAGEGSPL

-1995 QNSIPMPEN
+1995 QNAIPMPEN

-2054 AIVDYA
+2054 AIADYA
-2060 ERLIALQN
+2060 ERLIGLQN

-2091 GEHASGFIEAMDSA
+2091 GEHASSFIEAMDSA

-2236 SQAGEINLGQMNL
+2236 SQAGEINIGQMNL

-2278 FASKGAAIKIAETM
+2278 FASKGAVAKIAETM

-2312 FATRLKDLI
+2312 YATRLKNLI
-2321 DSLAGIDT
+2321 GSLADIDT
-2329 SGIDKFKVDAIAT
+2329 SGIDKFKVDTIAT
-2342 KMKSYA
+2342 KMKGYA

-2394 SLAAYNRNVSGF
+2394 SLATYNRNVSGF
-2406 NGAKV
+2406 NVSKV
-2411 NASIASANRLKDFI
+2411 NASIASANRIKAFI
-2425 SSLSGLDTS
+2425 TSLSGLDTS

-2447 TVNVGTVIDA
+2447 TVNVGSIVEA
-2457 FSGASERMS
+2457 FSGASESMS
-2466 AVGTSLITSLSKGMR
+2466 TVGTNLITALSKGMR
-2481 SGSAAI
+2481 SGSAVI
-2487 NSIVASIVSSM
+2487 NSIAASIVSSM

-2578 AEKMADDAMNAAK
+2578 AKKMAEDAMNEANTT
-2591 KKLDEN
+2591 LDVG

-2618 SDLSYKSNDAAEG
+2618 SDLSYKSTDAAEG

>member
-56 NNLESLGNAANT
+56 NNLESLGDAANT
-68 VGLRFNAMYTI
+68 VGLRFNAMYTM

-233 ALKETARVHGVAI
+233 ALKETARVHGIAI
-246 DKMIEEQGSFRET
+246 DEMIEEQGSFRET

-284 SEQWEKYKQSL
+284 SEQWKKYKQSL

-361 HGFFSGIIEESASR
+361 HGFFSGIIEASATSR
-375 RNNLIGEV
+375 NTLIGEV

-458 SDFVDGLKEIKR
+458 SGFVDGLKEIKR
-470 TLERGDVGEDVKKLQ
+470 TLERGDIGEDVKKLQ

-497 NGIDGTIGPATEK
+497 TGIDGIIGPETEK

-515 QEANGLTGDGMG
+515 QKANGLTGNGMG

-533 MDALEKAGSKV
+533 LDALEKAGIKV
-544 EEINGYVND
+544 EEINGNVND

-559 SLIDVVTKTNGRELL
+559 SLVDVITKTNGRELL
-574 LESLMNI
+574 LESLMNV

-594 ALRDTFSIS
+594 ALRDIFSIS

-614 NKFTSKFV
+614 NEFTSKFV

-630 TWRDLLNGVKD
+630 TWSDLLNGVKD
-641 LGIEIPDFERKLTEA
+641 LGIEIPDFEGKLTEA
-656 LKSNNVNV
+656 LRSNSVNV

-670 YGSLGAAFNDGAI
+670 YGSLGDAFDDGAI

-696 GITESMLLGG
+696 GITESILLGG
-706 ESADKVRRAFE
+706 EFADKVRRTFE
-717 GLFAILDIIS
+717 GLFAILDIIR

-734 KAAFNVLTAILDQF
+734 KAAFEILGEIFGSVNTDILGVTGNV
-748 GMSVLDVAANMG
+748 GDVI
-760 DALVAFRDWIF
+760 VAFRDWLKENEIITKGFDKLVRGAKTVIDTIKKWIAVFKGIPSVRKAVDGITAAFEKFTGSAEDMDGAMSKVKEWFAIF
-771 EENLIARSFDW
+771 EKSSVVQTL
-782 LISKI
+782 LTGLSKA
-787 PVLINM
+787 
-793 FKAWFAVFKQ
+793 FKWFGSTIEDVIVALGEWFEVFKQ
-803 TPAVQKL
+803 TEGIKLLIESVNNL
-810 VDAIEAIQE
+810 VDALGKLFSGELDA
-819 AFNDL
+819 NDFVTVL
-824 VNGDINISE
+824 GD
-833 FATSLG
+833 SLG
-839 ENLAKALKSLPDIAL
+839 KLLISLPKMAIK
-854 QIGKDFIAGFQNG
+854 IGKDFIAGFVNG
-867 ISDSVSGVID
+867 LVGGVSDVIS
-877 SIISFCQNFVS
+877 SILEFCSNFVS
-888 AFAEALGVASPSWKA
+888 AFASALGIHSPSTIS
-903 YDIVVDFFKGAINA
+903 YQNA
-917 IKDMVGKII
+917 IDWWQGFINGCKEMLG
-926 PVLKKV
+926 PVMEAIQPFIDFIKNIFTSL
-932 GEKIVSVFKSFWDYI
+932 WDYI
-947 TDESGNIEWGKI
+947 TDESGNLDWGKLVTGGITIESLI
-959 IAGGVIVS
+959 I
-967 TLWVLKQLATAFKG
+967 LKQLTTAIEKFANAATSFSDIFSSIKGVFTAAKTAITNIGKAAAHDFNATAVLKMAGAIAILAASILLLCQIDDVGKAWNAVAMIFVLSLIVMGLAFALNQLGSASLSFSAATKQLDLKGLKAALLQIG
-981 IADALGGIQDLLANV
+981 IALLMMAVVVKMIGDMDPEAANRGLKSLGAMAIGLIIFVAALGGVSLY
-996 GKVLKSFSKVLNS
+996 
-1009 ISWDIKAK
+1009 AK
-1017 ALLKMAIAIAVLV
+1017 
-1030 AAIWVLTQIDDI
+1030 DI
-1042 DKLWNAVGVIV
+1042 DGVIGMAV
-1053 VLAGVLIGLSIAM
+1053 
-1066 SKLSS
+1066 KLS
-1071 ASVAFDA
+1071 
-1078 ESKKVNIEGVQNSLL
+1078 
-1093 KIGIAILLVAAAVKM
+1093 
-1108 ISGLKPE
+1108 
-1115 EAKQGFIG
+1115 
-1123 LAGIMGGMLVF
+1123 LAML
-1134 LSAIGKL
+1134 
-1141 SGRKGIKYIDRIGK
+1141 
-1155 MMLKLS
+1155 
-1161 FAMMLM
+1161 LM
-1167 VTICKLI
+1167 VGICKLA
-1174 GKLSAEEMLKG
+1174 GKLSAKELFKG
-1185 AAFAAAFTI
+1185 IIFGSAFAI
-1194 FVNSITKVAKSSGK
+1194 FVRSITAVAKSSGN
-1208 NVGKVGTMVIGV
+1208 NVGKVGGMVIG
-1220 IVAMTLMVHVCKLA
+1220 IAVAMTLMVHVCKLA
-1234 GQLSAEKMLKG
+1234 SKLSAEEVLKG

-1259 ITTTKFVKKH
+1259 VAATKIGKK
-1269 QIAKLSGL
+1269 QKIAELSGL
-1277 LLSVSFSLVK
+1277 LLSISLSLAMMVG
-1287 LVSVCK
+1287 VCK
-1293 LIGLLSVDDMIK
+1293 LVGLLSVDEMIK
-1305 GAAFMTG
+1305 GGLAIAAFAVLMRRMID
-1312 FVFLIK
+1312 VV
-1318 KLASILKIGE
+1318 KIGDDV
-1328 SEQIAKVSAIILAMS
+1328 QIAKVSATLIGMS
-1343 VAIGILA
+1343 TAVMLLA
-1350 GVSILLGIIDIA
+1350 GTAVILGMVDLA
-1362 SLAKGITAVTI
+1362 SLAKGVIAVSI
-1373 LSGMMALMIKSLKG
+1373 LGSIVSLMAYSLKG
-1387 AQNVKGAIMMMA
+1387 IASATGAADVKVMVIALA
-1399 VAIAIMAASVV
+1399 ATVAIMAGVIV
-1410 ALSFIDTKDLAA
+1410 ALSQIKDRKELWGAVAA
-1422 SAGALALL
+1422 MSIL
-1430 MGVFALMIR
+1430 MGVFTLMIA
-1439 SLKLISGA
+1439 SLKLIAGT
-1447 TISLGPLLALGGIVL
+1447 TIPLKPLIALGAVVL
-1462 ILTGIIAAL
+1462 ILTGIIVAL
-1471 SYVVTDAK
+1471 SYVVKDAK
-1479 KVLAGAGSIAGL
+1479 IVLAGAGSIAGL

-1514 GIFAL
+1514 GIVAL
-1519 AALGI
+1519 AALGL

-1532 LASMSDINNALSNVV
+1532 LASMSDIENALSNVV

-1565 VGSLI
+1565 AGSLI
-1570 MGFGGIGIAAIVTGL
+1570 MGFGGMGIAAIVTGL

-1611 TMKELSTASK
+1611 AMKELANASK
-1621 EAKNIDTNAFDDI
+1621 EAKGIDVNAFDGV
-1634 PRLLSIISQIGTTSL
+1634 PRLLSIINQIGTTSL

-1675 KAMGTIGEAASGIK
+1675 KAMGVIGEAASEVK

-1694 KDNIDTI
+1694 KDNIDTVLGVAESLADLQQSLTGITGFIGWLRGVQGLDTFGENAKKFFEGMSTGMGSVGNVTFKKPNVLFVISTAKSIGEIQQSLTGIEGFIGWLRGVQGLDTFGENAKTFFEAMSTAMSSDALGDAVYNKEGISYVIDTAKELSTLQNSLKGVEGFADWLNRMYGDGNLANFAENAQLFFSGMSTAMSSIGEAKFNKVGITFI
-1701 IDYAEQLIGL
+1701 ISTAQKLAELQSSIQGVEGFMGWLDKMSSNLGTFGINARLFFIGMSTAMSSIGEAKFKKPNILFVISTAQKLAELQSSIQGVEDFIGWLDKMSSNLGTFGTNAATFFTSMSAAMSSIGEVKFNKVGITFIISTAQKLAEL
-1711 QNSIPMPETLL
+1711 QNSIQGVEDFIGWL
-1722 DYFAKLS
+1722 DSMSSNLGTFGTNCATFFTSMSTAMSSVGEVTCNTESLDSILAVATKLAEFQEDKLKGVEGFMDWLDKVS
-1729 TNNLA
+1729 NNL
-1734 VFGINAKSFIE
+1734 G
-1745 AMNTAMLSIGQ
+1745 T
-1756 AGEGSPLYNS
+1756 
-1766 YKLNAIVD
+1766 
-1774 YAEKLVGLQNALP
+1774 
-1787 MPENLI
+1787 
-1793 QWFSRLTTN
+1793 
-1802 DLENFG
+1802 
-1808 EKASS
+1808 
-1813 FIETMNTAMMSL
+1813 
-1825 GAAGEGGALYNTY
+1825 
-1838 KLNAIIDYAER
+1838 
-1849 LIGLQNAL
+1849 
-1857 PMPEKLVQWFSRLT
+1857 
-1871 TNDLENFGEKAYA
+1871 
-1884 FIESMN
+1884 
-1890 TAMMSLGAAGE
+1890 
-1901 GSPLYNSYK
+1901 
-1910 LNAIADYAER
+1910 
-1920 LIGLQNAIP
+1920 
-1929 MPENLIQWFAKM
+1929 
-1941 STNDIKVFSEHAS
+1941 
-1954 SFLSAMN
+1954 
-1961 TSMLSIGQAGEGSAL
+1961 
-1976 YNSYKLNAIADYAE
+1976 
-1990 RLMGL
+1990 
-1995 QNSIPMPEN
+1995 
-2004 LIQWFAKLTT
+2004 
-2014 NDIKVFGEHASSFLN
+2014 
-2029 AMNTSMLSIGQAG
+2029 
-2042 EGSPLYNSYKLN
+2042 
-2054 AIVDYA
+2054 
-2060 ERLIALQN
+2060 
-2068 SIPDPQSLLQWFAK
+2068 
-2082 MTTNDIKVF
+2082 
-2091 GEHASGFIEAMDSA
+2091 
-2105 MSTLGESGSKY
+2105 
-2116 DSDKIDQ
+2116 
-2123 MIPVAEKLLAFQN
+2123 
-2136 TIPDPVSFLEWWS
+2136 
-2149 NLTSSNIG
+2149 
-2157 VFGINASTFI
+2157 FGINASTFI
-2167 KNLDMAM
+2167 RNM
-2174 SALGE
+2174 STVMSSVGE
-2179 NGGQYNT
+2179 GEYNS
-2186 ARLES
+2186 E
-2191 ILLFATKLNDL
+2191 KLNSII
-2202 QQALPEDTLF
+2202 F
-2212 DGKMDL
+2212 
-2218 KKFSK
+2218 F
-2223 YIKKFAEA
+2223 
-2231 IGEFG
+2231 
-2236 SQAGEINLGQMNL
+2236 
-2249 AIAAA
+2249 A
-2254 YRIKYLI
+2254 YRLKYLI

-2270 GVKTFAGG
+2270 GIRTFSGG
-2278 FASKGAAIKIAETM
+2278 FLSKGAVAKIAETM
-2292 ANFGKTVGEI
+2292 ADFGKTVGEI
-2302 DTGKMSIAVS
+2302 DTGKMSTAVS
-2312 FATRLKDLI
+2312 SATRLKNLI

-2342 KMKSYA
+2342 EMKGYA
-2348 NKVAE
+2348 NKVAK

-2367 RLKTFVAGLAGLDS
+2367 RLKTFVAGLSELDS
-2381 SGISNFKIGSIGQ
+2381 NGVSNFKIGSIGQ
-2394 SLAAYNRNVSGF
+2394 SLATYGRNISGF
-2406 NGAKV
+2406 NGSKV

-2425 SSLSGLDTS
+2425 TSLSGLDAR

-2447 TVNVGTVIDA
+2447 TVNVGPVIDA

-2466 AVGTSLITSLSKGMR
+2466 TVGTSLITALSKGMR

-2487 NSIVASIVSSM
+2487 NSIAASIVSSV
-2498 SSSIKSKSASLATA
+2498 SSSIKSKSASLGTA
-2512 GKALASSVASGF
+2512 GKTLASSVASGF
-2524 TSNRSAVVN
+2524 TSNKSAVAN
-2533 SAGSVASSGES
+2533 SAGAAASAGES
-2544 AVRGYYRSFFQ
+2544 ATRGYYRSFFQ

-2578 AEKMADDAMNAAK
+2578 AEKMAEDAMNAAK

-2618 SDLSYKSNDAAEG
+2618 SDLSYKSTDAAEG

>member
-56 NNLESLGNAANT
+56 NNLESLGDAANT
-68 VGLRFNAMYTI
+68 VGLRFNAMYTM

-233 ALKETARVHGVAI
+233 ALKETARVHGIAI

-444 ALDGIGSTEAGTKI
+444 ALDGIGSTEA
-458 SDFVDGLKEIKR
+458 
-470 TLERGDVGEDVKKLQ
+470 
-485 TALKELGYDIGE
+485 
-497 NGIDGTIGPATEK
+497 
-510 AIKAF
+510 
-515 QEANGLTGDGMG
+515 
-527 IVGPKT
+527 
-533 MDALEKAGSKV
+533 LEKAGSKV

-641 LGIEIPDFERKLTEA
+641 LGIEIPYFERKLTEA

-1042 DKLWNAVGVIV
+1042 GKLWNAVGVIV

-1066 SKLSS
+1066 SRLSS

-1141 SGRKGIKYIDRIGK
+1141 SGRKGIKYVDRIGK

-1496 GVLAILGVM
+1496 GVLAILGEM
-1505 GLEIVPAMT
+1505 SIEAGPAMI
-1514 GIFAL
+1514 GMLAL
-1519 AALGI
+1519 ATLGL

-1532 LASMSDINNALSNVV
+1532 LASMSDVDSALSNVG

-1553 AALVGMLGVIAV
+1553 VALVGMLGVMAV

-1570 MGFGGIGIAAIVTGL
+1570 IGSGGMALLTIITGL
-1585 GALSLTALAIKGG
+1585 GTLALTALAIKGG

-1611 TMKELSTASK
+1611 TMKELSDASK
-1621 EAKNIDTNAFDDI
+1621 EAKGIDVNAFDGVPD
-1634 PRLLSIISQIGTTSL
+1634 LLSIISQIGTTSL

-1884 FIESMN
+1884 FIVSMN

-1995 QNSIPMPEN
+1995 QNAIPMPEN

-2054 AIVDYA
+2054 AIADYA

-2116 DSDKIDQ
+2116 NSDKIDQ

-2236 SQAGEINLGQMNL
+2236 SQAGEIDLGQMNL

-2394 SLAAYNRNVSGF
+2394 SLATYNRNVSGF
-2406 NGAKV
+2406 NGSKV

-2425 SSLSGLDTS
+2425 TSLSGLDTS

-2447 TVNVGTVIDA
+2447 TVNVGSIVEA
-2457 FSGASERMS
+2457 FSGASESMS
-2466 AVGTSLITSLSKGMR
+2466 TVGTSLITALSKGMR

-2487 NSIVASIVSSM
+2487 NSIAASIVSSM
-2498 SSSIKSKSASLATA
+2498 SSSIKSKTASLATA
-2512 GKALASSVASGF
+2512 GKTLASSVASGF

-2533 SAGSVASSGES
+2533 SAGSIASSGES

-2578 AEKMADDAMNAAK
+2578 AEKMAEDAMNAAK

-2618 SDLSYKSNDAAEG
+2618 SDLSYKSTDAAEG

>member
-233 ALKETARVHGVAI
+233 ALKETARVHGIAI

-497 NGIDGTIGPATEK
+497 NGIDGIVGPETEK

-515 QEANGLTGDGMG
+515 QEANGLTDNGMG

-533 MDALEKAGSKV
+533 LDALEKAGSKV
-544 EEINGYVND
+544 EEINDNVND

-559 SLIDVVTKTNGRELL
+559 SLVDVITKTNGRELL
-574 LESLMNI
+574 LESLMNV

-641 LGIEIPDFERKLTEA
+641 LGIEIPYFERKLTEA

-1042 DKLWNAVGVIV
+1042 GKLWNAVGVIV

-1496 GVLAILGVM
+1496 GVLAILGEM
-1505 GLEIVPAMT
+1505 SIEAGPAMI
-1514 GIFAL
+1514 GMLAL
-1519 AALGI
+1519 ATLGL

-1532 LASMSDINNALSNVV
+1532 LASMSDVDSALSNVG

-1553 AALVGMLGVIAV
+1553 VALVGMLGVMAV

-1570 MGFGGIGIAAIVTGL
+1570 IGSGGMALLTIITGL
-1585 GALSLTALAIKGG
+1585 GTLALTALAIKGG

-1611 TMKELSTASK
+1611 TMKELANASK
-1621 EAKNIDTNAFDDI
+1621 EAKGIDVNAFDGVPD
-1634 PRLLSIISQIGTTSL
+1634 LLSIISQIGTTSL

-1884 FIESMN
+1884 FIVSMN

-1995 QNSIPMPEN
+1995 QNAIPMPEN

-2054 AIVDYA
+2054 AIADYA
-2060 ERLIALQN
+2060 ERLIGLQN

-2116 DSDKIDQ
+2116 NSDKIDQ

-2236 SQAGEINLGQMNL
+2236 SQAGEIDLGQMNL

-2487 NSIVASIVSSM
+2487 NSIAASIVSSM

-2512 GKALASSVASGF
+2512 GKTLASSVASGF

-2533 SAGSVASSGES
+2533 SAGSIASSGES

-2578 AEKMADDAMNAAK
+2578 AEKMAEDAMNAAK

-2618 SDLSYKSNDAAEG
+2618 SDLSYKSTDAAEG

>member
-43 SKGLEKINSAAKS
+43 SKGLEKINSAAKN
-56 NNLESLGNAANT
+56 NNLEALGESANT
-68 VGLRFNAMYTI
+68 VGLRFNAMYTM

-233 ALKETARVHGVAI
+233 ALKETARVHGIAI
-246 DKMIEEQGSFRET
+246 DEMIEKQGSFRET

-270 TETLE
+270 TETLK

-284 SEQWEKYKQSL
+284 SEQWEKYKKSL

-361 HGFFSGIIEESASR
+361 HGFFSGIIEASATR

-401 TSQFEDS
+401 TSQFEES
-408 IRKVVGDND
+408 IRKVVGDNK

-435 AISSNTLKK
+435 AISSNVLKQ
-444 ALDGIGSTEAGTKI
+444 ALDDIGSTEAGTKI

-470 TLERGDVGEDVKKLQ
+470 TLQRGHVGEDVKKLQ
-485 TALKELGYDIGE
+485 TALKGLGYDLGKP
-497 NGIDGTIGPATEK
+497 GIDGIIGPITEN

-515 QEANGLTGDGMG
+515 QEANGLIANG
-527 IVGPKT
+527 IVGPET
-533 MDALEKAGSKV
+533 LDALNKAGTKV
-544 EEINGYVND
+544 EEINGGVNN
-553 LHDSCD
+553 LRDSCD
-559 SLIDVVTKTNGRELL
+559 SLVDVITKTNGRELL

-581 IKTIHRPLSAVNE
+581 IKTIHRPLSAVSE
-594 ALRDTFSIS
+594 AFRDIFSIS
-603 PDSLYNALEAL
+603 PDNLYNALEAL

-630 TWRDLLNGVKD
+630 TWNDLLNSVKD
-641 LGIEIPDFERKLTEA
+641 LGIDIPDFERKLTEA
-656 LKSNNVNV
+656 LKSNSVNV

-670 YGSLGAAFNDGAI
+670 YGSLGEAFSNGAI
-683 SIDAIKDVLLSFD
+683 SIDVIKDVLLSFD

-717 GLFAILDIIS
+717 GLFAIIDIIG

-734 KAAFNVLTAILDQF
+734 KVAFNVLTAIFDQF

-793 FKAWFAVFKQ
+793 FKAWFTVFKQ

-877 SIISFCQNFVS
+877 SIISFCQNFVA
-888 AFAEALGVASPSWKA
+888 AFASALGVASPSWKA
-903 YDIVVDFFKGAINA
+903 YEIVVDFFKGAINA
-917 IKDMVGKII
+917 IKDMAEKVVPI
-926 PVLKKV
+926 LKKV
-932 GEKIVSVFKSFWDYI
+932 GEKIVNVFKSFWDYI
-947 TDESGNIEWGKI
+947 TDESGNVEWGKI
-959 IAGGVIVS
+959 IAGGIIVS
-967 TLWVLKQLATAFKG
+967 TIWVLKQLATAFKG
-981 IADALGGIQDLLANV
+981 IADALGGIQNLLANA
-996 GKVLKSFSKVLNS
+996 GKVLKSFSKVLDS

-1017 ALLKMAIAIAVLV
+1017 ALLKMTIAIAVLV
-1030 AAIWVLTQIDDI
+1030 AAIWILTQIDDI
-1042 DKLWNAVGVIV
+1042 GKLWNAVGVIV

-1123 LAGIMGGMLVF
+1123 LAGIMVGMIVF
-1134 LSAIGKL
+1134 LHTMGKL
-1141 SGRKGIKYIDRIGK
+1141 SDHEGIKNINRIGS

-1161 FAMMLM
+1161 FAMILM
-1167 VTICKLI
+1167 VTVCKLI

-1185 AAFAAAFTI
+1185 AAFAAAFAVFI
-1194 FVNSITKVAKSSGK
+1194 NSITKVAKSSGN
-1208 NVGKVGTMVIGV
+1208 NVAKVGSMVIG
-1220 IVAMTLMVHVCKLA
+1220 IAVAMTLMVGVCKLA
-1234 GQLSAEKMLKG
+1234 GQLSAEEMLKG

-1259 ITTTKFVKKH
+1259 ITATKIGKKQ

-1277 LLSVSFSLVK
+1277 LLSVSFSLAMLAGACK
-1287 LVSVCK
+1287 LV
-1293 LIGLLSVDDMIK
+1293 GLLSVDDMIK
-1305 GAAFMTG
+1305 GAAFVTG
-1312 FVFLIK
+1312 FVFLLK
-1318 KLASILKIGE
+1318 KLVSILKIGE
-1328 SEQIAKVSAIILAMS
+1328 GGQIAKVSAAILAMS

-1373 LSGMMALMIKSLKG
+1373 LSGMMALMVKSLKG
-1387 AQNVKGAIMMMA
+1387 AQNIKGAIMMMA

-1410 ALSFIDTKDLAA
+1410 ALSFIDIKDLAA

-1439 SLKLISGA
+1439 SLKSISGTA
-1447 TISLGPLLALGGIVL
+1447 ISLKPIIALGAVVL
-1462 ILTGIIAAL
+1462 ILTGVIAAL
-1471 SYVVTDAK
+1471 SHVVTDAK
-1479 KVLAGAGSIAGL
+1479 KVLAGTGSIAAL
-1491 MLVMV
+1491 LLVMA
-1496 GVLAILGVM
+1496 GVLAILSAISLTAGTAT
-1505 GLEIVPAMT
+1505 I
-1514 GIFAL
+1514 GILAL
-1519 AALGI
+1519 AALGL

-1532 LASMSDINNALSNVV
+1532 LASMSDIDNALSNVG
-1547 ALSALF
+1547 ALSVLF
-1553 AALVGMLGVIAV
+1553 VALVGMLGVIAV

-1570 MGFGGIGIAAIVTGL
+1570 IGAGGLGLAAIIAGL
-1585 GALSLTALAIKGG
+1585 GALALTALAIKGG
-1598 VALFKSIAEDLTA
+1598 VALFKSIAEDFTA
-1611 TMKELSTASK
+1611 TMKELANASK
-1621 EAKNIDTNAFDDI
+1621 EAKGIDVNAFDGV
-1634 PRLLSIISQIGTTSL
+1634 PKLLSIISQIGTTSL
-1649 RTGIKDFF
+1649 LTGIKDFF
-1657 TLGGTTMDK
+1657 TFGGTTMDK

-1675 KAMGTIGEAASGIK
+1675 KAMGAIGEAASEVK

-1694 KDNIDTI
+1694 KDNMETVLGVAEGLVGFQQSLTGIEGFIGWLRGVQGLDTFGENAKAFFEAMSTAMSSVGDVTFKKPNVLFVISTAKTIGEIQQSLTGIEGFIGWLRGVQGLDTFGENAKMFFEAMSTAMSSDMLEDAIYNKEGISYIIDT
-1701 IDYAEQLIGL
+1701 AEELSTLQNSLKGVEGFVDWLNRMYGDGNLANFAENAKSFFSGMSTAMSSIGDVSFKKPNILFVISTAQKLAEL
-1711 QNSIPMPETLL
+1711 QNSIQGVEGFIGWL
-1722 DYFAKLS
+1722 DKMS
-1729 TNNLA
+1729 SNLA
-1734 VFGINAKSFIE
+1734 TFGINAHLFFSS
-1745 AMNTAMLSIGQ
+1745 MSTAMSSIGDVTFKKPNILFVISTAQ
-1756 AGEGSPLYNS
+1756 KLADLQTSIQGVEGFMNWLDKMTNN
-1766 YKLNAIVD
+1766 LGTFGVNA
-1774 YAEKLVGLQNALP
+1774 
-1787 MPENLI
+1787 
-1793 QWFSRLTTN
+1793 S
-1802 DLENFG
+1802 NFFTG
-1808 EKASS
+1808 VS
-1813 FIETMNTAMMSL
+1813 TAMS
-1825 GAAGEGGALYNTY
+1825 
-1838 KLNAIIDYAER
+1838 
-1849 LIGLQNAL
+1849 
-1857 PMPEKLVQWFSRLT
+1857 
-1871 TNDLENFGEKAYA
+1871 
-1884 FIESMN
+1884 
-1890 TAMMSLGAAGE
+1890 
-1901 GSPLYNSYK
+1901 
-1910 LNAIADYAER
+1910 
-1920 LIGLQNAIP
+1920 
-1929 MPENLIQWFAKM
+1929 
-1941 STNDIKVFSEHAS
+1941 
-1954 SFLSAMN
+1954 
-1961 TSMLSIGQAGEGSAL
+1961 SIGETKFNKVGITYVISTAQ
-1976 YNSYKLNAIADYAE
+1976 KLAE
-1990 RLMGL
+1990 L
-1995 QNSIPMPEN
+1995 QNSIQGVEDFIGWLDKMSSN
-2004 LIQWFAKLTT
+2004 LGTFGT
-2014 NDIKVFGEHASSFLN
+2014 NAATFF
-2029 AMNTSMLSIGQAG
+2029 T
-2042 EGSPLYNSYKLN
+2042 
-2054 AIVDYA
+2054 
-2060 ERLIALQN
+2060 
-2068 SIPDPQSLLQWFAK
+2068 
-2082 MTTNDIKVF
+2082 
-2091 GEHASGFIEAMDSA
+2091 A
-2105 MSTLGESGSKY
+2105 MSTAMSSIGGEVTYNTESL
-2116 DSDKIDQ
+2116 DSILAVATKLAEFQEDKLKGVEGFMDWLD
-2123 MIPVAEKLLAFQN
+2123 K
-2136 TIPDPVSFLEWWS
+2136 TS
-2149 NLTSSNIG
+2149 NNIG
-2157 VFGINASTFI
+2157 TFGINASTFI
-2167 KNLDMAM
+2167 KAM
-2174 SALGE
+2174 STVMSSLGE
-2179 NGGQYNT
+2179 GEYNSEK
-2186 ARLES
+2186 LGS
-2191 ILLFATKLNDL
+2191 IIDFAGKLNDL

-2218 KKFSK
+2218 TKFSK

-2236 SQAGEINLGQMNL
+2236 SQTGEINLGQMNL
-2249 AIAAA
+2249 AITAA
-2254 YRIKYLI
+2254 YRLKYLI
-2261 NALADLDDS
+2261 NALTDLDDS

-2278 FASKGAAIKIAETM
+2278 FGSKGAAVKIAETM
-2292 ANFGKTVGEI
+2292 ANFGTTIGEI
-2302 DTGKMSIAVS
+2302 NTDKMSVAVS
-2312 FATRLKDLI
+2312 SATRLKNLI
-2321 DSLAGIDT
+2321 NGLAGIDT

-2342 KMKSYA
+2342 EMKGYA
-2348 NKVAE
+2348 NEVAE

-2367 RLKTFVAGLAGLDS
+2367 RLKTFVAGLAELDS
-2381 SGISNFKIGSIGQ
+2381 SGVSNFKIGSIGQ
-2394 SLAAYNRNVSGF
+2394 SLATYSSNVSGF
-2406 NGAKV
+2406 NGSQAA
-2411 NASIASANRLKDFI
+2411 ASIVSANRLRNFI
-2425 SSLSGLDTS
+2425 SSLSGLDT
-2434 GIGVFKSA
+2434 GGVGKFKSA
-2442 VGELS
+2442 VDELA
-2447 TVNVGTVIDA
+2447 TVNVGAIAKA
-2457 FSGASERMS
+2457 FSGAT
-2466 AVGTSLITSLSKGMR
+2466 TSMMNA
-2481 SGSAAI
+2481 GS
-2487 NSIVASIVSSM
+2487 NIVS
-2498 SSSIKSKSASLATA
+2498 
-2512 GKALASSVASGF
+2512 ALASGMTSKASDLSNAAKSLASSANASASEKASDFKTSGKSFSNQLKAGINADKRYVIDSVSQVASAAN
-2524 TSNRSAVVN
+2524 SSAK
-2533 SAGSVASSGES
+2533 AFYASFYNT
-2544 AVRGYYRSFFQ
+2544 GYH
-2555 AGNYLVTGF
+2555 LVTGF
-2564 ARGIELSTWVAKQA
+2564 ANGIKFNTWIAKQA
-2578 AEKMADDAMNAAK
+2578 AIQMADDAKNAANAR
-2591 KKLDEN
+2591 LLVM
-2597 SPSKEFIKI
+2597 SPSRVFMQT
-2606 GGYVAEGFAIGI
+2606 GAYVAEGFAIGI
-2618 SDLSYKSNDAAEG
+2618 SRYSDLSTKAASD
-2631 MATSAM
+2631 MASSAI
-2637 NTTRTAMSKVLD
+2637 NTTRTAMAKVLD

-2663 VVDLSDVQTGVNAI
+2663 VVDLSNVQTGVNAI
-2677 NGLFNTTKSVGVQAN
+2677 NGLFNTAQSVGVQAN